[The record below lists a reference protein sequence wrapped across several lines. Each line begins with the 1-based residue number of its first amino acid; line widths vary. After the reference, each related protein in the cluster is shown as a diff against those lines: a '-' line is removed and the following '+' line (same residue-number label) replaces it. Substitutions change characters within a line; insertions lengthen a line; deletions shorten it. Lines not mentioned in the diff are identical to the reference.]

1 MKHQETHIYIKT
13 ECLQN
18 KVRHSIILGQK
29 EKALGA
35 KRKVLALIKSL
46 NYARVKRYTCGVL

>member
-1 MKHQETHIYIKT
+1 MKHQETHIYIKA

-18 KVRHSIILGQK
+18 KVRHCIILGQK

-35 KRKVLALIKSL
+35 KRKVLAQIKSL
-46 NYARVKRYTCGVL
+46 NYARVNRYTCGVL